1 MSRSKKDLL
10 QVIILGDG
18 AVGKTSIINQYV
30 DKAFEEEHITTLG
43 LDFAQ
48 KKYTSK
54 VDGKELTFKIWD
66 TAGQE
71 RFKTLTQ
78 SFYKKAD
85 GVIIS
90 YDVTDEATFDNVR
103 NWVESLNSHAQIHT
117 ARILVGNKIDLEN
130 ERKVTKEMGQQL
142 AK

>member
-1 MSRSKKDLL
+1 M
-10 QVIILGDG
+10 
-18 AVGKTSIINQYV
+18 

-48 KKYTSK
+48 KKYSSK

-90 YDVTDEATFDNVR
+90 YDVTDESTFENVR
-103 NWVESLNSHAQIHT
+103 NWVESLNAHAQIHT

-130 ERKVTKEMGQQL
+130 ERKVTKENGE
-142 AK
+142 